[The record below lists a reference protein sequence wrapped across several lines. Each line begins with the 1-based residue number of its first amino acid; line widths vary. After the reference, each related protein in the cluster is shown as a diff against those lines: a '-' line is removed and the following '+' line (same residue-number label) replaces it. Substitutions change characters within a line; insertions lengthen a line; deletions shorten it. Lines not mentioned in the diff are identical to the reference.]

1 MSSKQQSDEALLDAR
16 INANRLEYPEQ
27 SLVLVALIASFQPLY
42 FSHAI
47 NGLDWRQLSNLVL
60 YVIITGCTTYMLRQA
75 YAVMVQSEFWSR
87 QRHFAEVSD
96 ERAKV
101 LRRLR
106 LQVAVGYSLFF
117 LNSVFF
123 VVSTCLMAYI
133 FRHTDPR
140 ASYILSPTLTAALLW
155 LIAQKNEES
164 RQRRMRLHK

>member
-1 MSSKQQSDEALLDAR
+1 MAPKRESDEALLDAR

-27 SLVLVALIASFQPLY
+27 SLIFVALITSFQPVY

-47 NGLDWRQLSNLVL
+47 NGFDWRHAPNLVL
-60 YVIITGCTTYMLRQA
+60 YLIITGFTTYMLRQA
-75 YAVMVQSEFWSR
+75 YVVMVQSEFWGR

-96 ERAKV
+96 EKSKV

-133 FRHTDPR
+133 FRHSDPR

>member
-1 MSSKQQSDEALLDAR
+1 MAQKQLNDERLLDAR

-27 SLVLVALIASFQPLY
+27 SLILMALIASFQPVY

-47 NGLDWRQLSNLVL
+47 NGFDWRHVPNLVL
-60 YVIITGCTTYMLRQA
+60 YFFITAFTTYMLRQA
-75 YAVMVQSEFWSR
+75 YVVMIHSEFWGR

-96 ERAKV
+96 KNAKI

-106 LQVAVGYSLFF
+106 LQVSVGYSLFF
-117 LNSVFF
+117 LNSIFF
-123 VVSTCLMAYI
+123 VLSTCLMAYI
-133 FRHTDPR
+133 FRHSDPR

-164 RQRRMRLHK
+164 RQRRMRIHK